1 MSQTS
6 ILRPSRVSHY
16 LHLVSLISLL
26 VLASGAA
33 HAQQPAYP
41 AKPIRLI
48 LPFPPGGPSDILG
61 RALSQKLTEQLGQQV
76 LADNR
81 PGAGGNLGME
91 VAAKSPPDG
100 YTVVLT
106 SPTMA
111 ISPSLYKKL
120 NYDPQKDFAPVS
132 MVANIPNIMIVHLSV
147 PARTLKELIQLARRN
162 PGKLNFG
169 TSGAGSTTHLSVEI
183 LKSLAKIDM
192 VHVPYKGQGLALVGL
207 ISGQVDMGI
216 MAVPSALGMV
226 QASKVRPLAV
236 LSARRVP
243 SLPNVPTSREAGV
256 DDFEVSVWFGI
267 LAPAATPRDI
277 TARLNAELH
286 KALAAPDLRDRLAA
300 NGIEPVTSTPEQFAS
315 FVRSET
321 IRYAKVIRE
330 ANISID

>member
-226 QASKVRPLAV
+226 QANKVRPLAV